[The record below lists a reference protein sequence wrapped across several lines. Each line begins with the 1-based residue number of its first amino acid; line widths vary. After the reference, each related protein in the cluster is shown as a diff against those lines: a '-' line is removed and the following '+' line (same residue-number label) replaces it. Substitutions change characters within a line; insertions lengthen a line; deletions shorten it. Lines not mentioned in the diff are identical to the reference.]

1 MGIHLLIKIFA
12 LQFVCA
18 AIIVYILKQILDT
31 MLIDLASR
39 HFDLW
44 MHRQQALDHPAE
56 NISIISHRPLKS
68 KHKEKF
74 FKIITKYSNQ
84 KIQPAFE
91 INKSILGG
99 VIIKGSNDVLDFC
112 LKTRLEEAFQRN

>member
-1 MGIHLLIKIFA
+1 MGTHLLIKIFL
-12 LQFVCA
+12 LQLVAA
-18 AIIVYILKQILDT
+18 AIIVYILKKVLDN

-44 MHRQQALDHPAE
+44 MHRQQAREHPAE

-74 FKIITKYSNQ
+74 LKITTKYSNQ

-91 INKSILGG
+91 IDKSILGG
-99 VIIKGSNDVLDFC
+99 VMIKGSDDILDFC
-112 LKTRLEEAFQRN
+112 LKTRLEEAFQKS